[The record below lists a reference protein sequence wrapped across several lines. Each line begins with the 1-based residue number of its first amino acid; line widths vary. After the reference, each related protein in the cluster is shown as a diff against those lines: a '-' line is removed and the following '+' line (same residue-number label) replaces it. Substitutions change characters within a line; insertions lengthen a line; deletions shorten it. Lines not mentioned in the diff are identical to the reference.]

1 MSDKKKF
8 KDTGVGKFLLNKIP
22 NVVGAIAGD
31 TPVGSVIKAI
41 IGGIIIA
48 TVSTIGG
55 RYPTIGA
62 FVLGIPLATFVSFIF
77 MHYAGVDVQ
86 TFKIISMQTVYFVL
100 VSLLFFPIFVYMI
113 STHGFWISMLVS
125 VLITGTLMMCLFK
138 YIQ

>member
-1 MSDKKKF
+1 MQYKHPCKKIFRIHIKYNIH
-8 KDTGVGKFLLNKIP
+8 TPRVNTIMELL
-22 NVVGAIAGD
+22 
-31 TPVGSVIKAI
+31 IKAI

-55 RYPTIGA
+55 RYPTVGA

-113 STHGFWISMLVS
+113 STHSFWISMLIS

>member
-1 MSDKKKF
+1 ME
-8 KDTGVGKFLLNKIP
+8 LLF
-22 NVVGAIAGD
+22 
-31 TPVGSVIKAI
+31 KAI

-86 TFKIISMQTVYFVL
+86 TFKMISIQTVYFVL

-113 STHGFWISMLVS
+113 PNYGFWLSMITS
-125 VLITGTLMMCLFK
+125 VMITGFLMVGLFK
-138 YIQ
+138 YFQ